1 MSLEFL
7 MGGGD
12 CSPLGLAL
20 EHCASPFEALWKW
33 GREQGKKERIGM
45 WSIRDSKAAFA
56 KGVTLLL
63 GSSFLLYLRS
73 LEQKRVRFGDTNAIA
88 YSDQKL
94 LNSPL
99 EWQSSPL
106 IPLPKT
112 LVL

>member
-1 MSLEFL
+1 
-7 MGGGD
+7 
-12 CSPLGLAL
+12 
-20 EHCASPFEALWKW
+20 
-33 GREQGKKERIGM
+33 
-45 WSIRDSKAAFA
+45 
-56 KGVTLLL
+56 LLL